1 MNHIDKI
8 ASQAVENVAK
18 WGQQPLETL
27 GLVAAEE
34 MGEIC
39 QAILQWQHEGGRR
52 ERIFEE
58 AIDLAAVCLQIL
70 AHQTETSLEIQ
81 NRKI

>member
-70 AHQTETSLEIQ
+70 AHDNTVKTNNE
-81 NRKI
+81 N